1 MSNLQRR
8 SDPIPAQLTPL
19 QADDFLPEL
28 GGWSKTLG
36 QRVLLV
42 GAASVLAL
50 AIWPWQET
58 VRAGGVIRPA
68 GENTIVQSQLDGVL
82 AQVLV
87 KENQQVKQ
95 GQPLAR
101 LDRRSLEN
109 EKDKL
114 EAELKQS
121 LAQQRDSQAQNLD
134 VQQQTEAT
142 RQLNSAQL
150 ISAQR
155 DLDSAVST
163 LRYRE
168 TELKRYRSL
177 LSSGA
182 VAETVVEEKQAQALL
197 ARNDL
202 AKARQA
208 LHEQQARG
216 MAELARLGQGSSQA
230 ARDGRELAK
239 QVDQTRARL
248 DEVKRALLN
257 SVIKAPKAGTVI
269 VSNLRHAQQVIR
281 SGEVLAQ
288 IAPSEGNLQ
297 VKLSVP
303 SSDVGNIKAQQP
315 AYLRI
320 AGCPYPEFG
329 VLKAKV
335 LNISADAIAQGAG
348 SNGAPGNPG
357 FQVSL
362 QPSGTPLKSGN
373 RSCMLRHGMDVQAD
387 IVTRQ
392 TTILGFILTKLR
404 LTTGT

>member
-8 SDPIPAQLTPL
+8 SDIIPAQLTPL

-36 QRVLLV
+36 QRVLAV
-42 GAASVLAL
+42 GTVSVLAL
-50 AIWPWQET
+50 AVWPWQET
-58 VRAGGVIRPA
+58 VRAAGVIRPA

-82 AQVLV
+82 ARVWV

-95 GQPLAR
+95 GEPLAE
-101 LDRRSLEN
+101 LDRRSLDN
-109 EKDKL
+109 ERRKL
-114 EAELKQS
+114 EGELTQS
-121 LAQQRDSQAQNLD
+121 LAQQRDSRASSLD
-134 VQQQTEAT
+134 VQQQAQAT
-142 RQLNSAQL
+142 RLLNSAQRN
-150 ISAQR
+150 SAQR
-155 DLDSAVST
+155 DLDSAAST
-163 LRYRE
+163 VRYRE

-182 VAETVVEEKQAQALL
+182 VAETVIEEKQAQAVL
-197 ARNDL
+197 ARNDF

-208 LHEQQARG
+208 IREQEARG
-216 MAELARLGQGSSQA
+216 AAELARLGQGSNQT
-230 ARDGRELAK
+230 AREERELTK
-239 QVDQTRARL
+239 QVEQIRARL
-248 DEVKRALLN
+248 EEVKRALLN
-257 SVIKAPKAGTVI
+257 SVIKAPKSGTVI

-288 IAPSEGNLQ
+288 IAPSQGDLQ

-303 SSDVGNIKAQQP
+303 SSDVGNIKANQP

-329 VLKAKV
+329 VLQARV
-335 LNISADAIAQGAG
+335 LTISADTISQSTGG
-348 SNGAPGNPG
+348 DGRSPSG

-362 QPSGTPLKSGN
+362 QPSTKPLRNGN
-373 RSCMLRHGMDVQAD
+373 RRCALRHGMDVQAD
-387 IVTRQ
+387 IVTRK

-404 LTTGT
+404 LSTGT

>member
-8 SDPIPAQLTPL
+8 SDIIPALLTPL

-36 QRVLLV
+36 QRVLAV
-42 GAASVLAL
+42 GTVSVLAL
-50 AIWPWQET
+50 AVWPWQET
-58 VRAGGVIRPA
+58 VRAAGVIRPA

-82 AQVLV
+82 ARVWV

-95 GQPLAR
+95 GEPLAE
-101 LDRRSLEN
+101 LDRRSLDN
-109 EKDKL
+109 ERRKL
-114 EAELKQS
+114 EGELTQS
-121 LAQQRDSQAQNLD
+121 LAQQRDSRASSLD
-134 VQQQTEAT
+134 VQQQAQAT
-142 RQLNSAQL
+142 RLLNSAQRN
-150 ISAQR
+150 SAQR
-155 DLDSAVST
+155 DLDSAAST
-163 LRYRE
+163 VRYRE

-182 VAETVVEEKQAQALL
+182 VAETVIEEKQAQAVL
-197 ARNDL
+197 ARNDF

-208 LHEQQARG
+208 IREQEARG
-216 MAELARLGQGSSQA
+216 AAELARLGQGSNQT
-230 ARDGRELAK
+230 AREERELTK
-239 QVDQTRARL
+239 QVEQIRARL
-248 DEVKRALLN
+248 EEVKRALLN
-257 SVIKAPKAGTVI
+257 SVIKAPKSGTVI

-288 IAPSEGNLQ
+288 IAPSQGDLQ

-303 SSDVGNIKAQQP
+303 SSDVGNIKANQP

-329 VLKAKV
+329 VLQAQV
-335 LNISADAIAQGAG
+335 LSISADTISQSTGG
-348 SNGAPGNPG
+348 DGRSPSG

-362 QPSGTPLKSGN
+362 QPSTKPLRNGN
-373 RSCMLRHGMDVQAD
+373 RRCALRHGMDVQAD
-387 IVTRQ
+387 IVTRK

-404 LTTGT
+404 LSTGT

>member
-8 SDPIPAQLTPL
+8 SDIIPAQLTPL

-36 QRVLLV
+36 QRVLAV
-42 GAASVLAL
+42 GTVSVLAL
-50 AIWPWQET
+50 AVWPWQET
-58 VRAGGVIRPA
+58 VRAAGVIRPA

-82 AQVLV
+82 ARVWV

-95 GQPLAR
+95 GKPLAE
-101 LDRRSLEN
+101 LDRRSLDN
-109 EKDKL
+109 ERRKL
-114 EAELKQS
+114 EGELTQS
-121 LAQQRDSQAQNLD
+121 LAQQRDSRASSLD
-134 VQQQTEAT
+134 VQQQAQAT
-142 RQLNSAQL
+142 RLLNSAQRN
-150 ISAQR
+150 SAQR
-155 DLDSAVST
+155 DLDSAAST
-163 LRYRE
+163 VRYRE

-182 VAETVVEEKQAQALL
+182 VAETVIEEKQAQAVL
-197 ARNDL
+197 ARNDF

-208 LHEQQARG
+208 MREQEARG
-216 MAELARLGQGSSQA
+216 AAELARLGQGSNQT
-230 ARDGRELAK
+230 AREERELTK
-239 QVDQTRARL
+239 QVEQVRARL
-248 DEVKRALLN
+248 EEVKRALLN
-257 SVIKAPKAGTVI
+257 SVIRAPKSGTVI

-288 IAPSEGNLQ
+288 IAPSQGDLQ

-303 SSDVGNIKAQQP
+303 SSDVGNIKAHQP

-329 VLKAKV
+329 VLQARV
-335 LNISADAIAQGAG
+335 LTISADTISQNTGG
-348 SNGAPGNPG
+348 DGRSPSG

-362 QPSGTPLKSGN
+362 QPSSKPLSNGN
-373 RSCMLRHGMDVQAD
+373 RRCALRHGMDVQAD
-387 IVTRQ
+387 IVTRK

-404 LTTGT
+404 LTTGI

>member
-8 SDPIPAQLTPL
+8 SDIIPAQLTPL

-36 QRVLLV
+36 QRVLAV
-42 GAASVLAL
+42 GTVSVLAL
-50 AIWPWQET
+50 AVWPWQET
-58 VRAGGVIRPA
+58 VRAAGVIRPA

-82 AQVLV
+82 ARVWV

-95 GQPLAR
+95 GEPLAE
-101 LDRRSLEN
+101 LDRRSLDN
-109 EKDKL
+109 ERRKL
-114 EAELKQS
+114 EGELTQS
-121 LAQQRDSQAQNLD
+121 LAQQRDSRASSLD
-134 VQQQTEAT
+134 VQQQAQAT
-142 RQLNSAQL
+142 RMLNSAQRN
-150 ISAQR
+150 SAQR
-155 DLDSAVST
+155 DLDSAAST
-163 LRYRE
+163 VRYRE

-182 VAETVVEEKQAQALL
+182 VAETVIEEKQAQAVL
-197 ARNDL
+197 ARNDF

-208 LHEQQARG
+208 MREQEARG
-216 MAELARLGQGSSQA
+216 AAELARLGQGSNQT
-230 ARDGRELAK
+230 AREERELTK
-239 QVDQTRARL
+239 QVEQIRARL
-248 DEVKRALLN
+248 EEVKRGLLN
-257 SVIKAPKAGTVI
+257 SVIRAPKSGTVI

-288 IAPSEGNLQ
+288 IAPSQGDLQ

-303 SSDVGNIKAQQP
+303 SSDVGNIKAHQP

-329 VLKAKV
+329 VLQARV
-335 LNISADAIAQGAG
+335 LTISADTISQ
-348 SNGAPGNPG
+348 SPGGDGRSPSG

-362 QPSGTPLKSGN
+362 QPSSKPLSNGN
-373 RSCMLRHGMDVQAD
+373 RRCALRHGMDVQAD
-387 IVTRQ
+387 IVTRK

-404 LTTGT
+404 LSTGT

>member
-8 SDPIPAQLTPL
+8 SDIIPAQLTPL

-36 QRVLLV
+36 QRVLAV
-42 GAASVLAL
+42 GTVSVLAL
-50 AIWPWQET
+50 AVWPWQET
-58 VRAGGVIRPA
+58 VRAAGVIRPA

-82 AQVLV
+82 ARVWV

-95 GQPLAR
+95 GEPLAE
-101 LDRRSLEN
+101 LDRRSLDN
-109 EKDKL
+109 ERRKL
-114 EAELKQS
+114 EGELTQS
-121 LAQQRDSQAQNLD
+121 LAQQRDSRASSLD
-134 VQQQTEAT
+134 VQQQAQAT
-142 RQLNSAQL
+142 RMLNSAQRN
-150 ISAQR
+150 SAQR
-155 DLDSAVST
+155 DLDSAAST
-163 LRYRE
+163 VRYRE

-182 VAETVVEEKQAQALL
+182 VAETVIEEKQAQAVL
-197 ARNDL
+197 ARNDF

-208 LHEQQARG
+208 LREQEARG
-216 MAELARLGQGSSQA
+216 AAELARLGQGSNQT
-230 ARDGRELAK
+230 AREERELTK
-239 QVDQTRARL
+239 QVEQIRARL
-248 DEVKRALLN
+248 EEVKRALLN
-257 SVIKAPKAGTVI
+257 SVIRAPKSGTVI

-288 IAPSEGNLQ
+288 IAPSQGDLQ

-303 SSDVGNIKAQQP
+303 SSDVGNIKAHQP

-329 VLKAKV
+329 VLQARV
-335 LNISADAIAQGAG
+335 LTISADTISQ
-348 SNGAPGNPG
+348 SPGGDGRSPSG

-362 QPSGTPLKSGN
+362 QPSRKPLSNGN
-373 RSCMLRHGMDVQAD
+373 RRCALRHGMDVQAD
-387 IVTRQ
+387 IVTRK

-404 LTTGT
+404 LSTGT

>member
-8 SDPIPAQLTPL
+8 SDIIPAQLTPV

-36 QRVLLV
+36 QRSLAV

-50 AIWPWQET
+50 AVWPWQET

-82 AQVLV
+82 ARVWV

-95 GQPLAR
+95 GQPLAD
-101 LDRRSLEN
+101 LDRRSLDN
-109 EKDKL
+109 ERRKL
-114 EAELKQS
+114 EAELTQS
-121 LAQQRDSQAQNLD
+121 LGQQRDSRASSLD
-134 VQQQTEAT
+134 ARQQTLAT
-142 RQLNSAQL
+142 RLLNNAQL
-150 ISAQR
+150 TSAQR
-155 DLDSAVST
+155 DVDSAAST

-168 TELKRYRSL
+168 VELKRYRSL

-182 VAETVVEEKQAQALL
+182 VAETVIEEKQAQAVL

-202 AKARQA
+202 AKAQQA
-208 LHEQQARG
+208 LREQQARG
-216 MAELARLGQGSSQA
+216 VAELARLGQGSNQA
-230 ARDGRELAK
+230 ARDERELAK
-239 QVDQTRARL
+239 QVDQTKARL
-248 DEVKRALLN
+248 EEVKRALIN

-269 VSNLRHAQQVIR
+269 VSNLRHPQQVIR

-288 IAPSEGNLQ
+288 IAPSQGDLQ

-303 SSDVGNIKAQQP
+303 SSDVGNIKTAQP

-329 VLKAKV
+329 VLNAQV
-335 LNISADAIAQGAG
+335 LSISADTISPGAAG
-348 SNGAPGNPG
+348 SGRGNAG

-362 QPSGTPLKSGN
+362 KPSAKPLTNGN
-373 RSCMLRHGMDVQAD
+373 RHCSLRHGMDVQAD

-392 TTILGFILTKLR
+392 TTIMGFILTKLR

>member
-1 MSNLQRR
+1 MSNLQRH
-8 SDPIPAQLTPL
+8 SDSIPAHLTPL

-36 QRVLLV
+36 QRVLAV

-50 AIWPWQET
+50 AVWPWQET

-82 AQVLV
+82 ARVWV
-87 KENQQVKQ
+87 KENQHVRQ
-95 GQPLAR
+95 GEPLAE

-109 EKDKL
+109 ERRKL
-114 EAELKQS
+114 EGEITQS
-121 LAQQRDSQAQNLD
+121 LGQQRDSRASSLD
-134 VQQQTEAT
+134 VQQQAEAT
-142 RQLNSAQL
+142 RMLNRAQL
-150 ISAQR
+150 SSTQR
-155 DLDSAVST
+155 DVDSAAST

-168 TELKRYRSL
+168 VELKRYRSL

-182 VAETVVEEKQAQALL
+182 VAETVIEEKQAQAVL

-208 LHEQQARG
+208 LREQQARG
-216 MAELARLGQGSSQA
+216 TAELARLGQGSNQA
-230 ARDGRELAK
+230 ARDERELAK

-248 DEVKRALLN
+248 EEVKRALLN

-269 VSNLRHAQQVIR
+269 VNNLRHPQQVVR
-281 SGEVLAQ
+281 SGDVLAQ
-288 IAPSEGNLQ
+288 IAPSQGDLQ

-303 SSDVGNIKAQQP
+303 SSNVGNLKASQP

-329 VLKAKV
+329 VLKARV
-335 LNISADAIAQGAG
+335 LNISADTIAQSTGG
-348 SNGAPGNPG
+348 DGRGNAG

-362 QPSGTPLKSGN
+362 QPSTKPLTNRN
-373 RSCMLRHGMDVQAD
+373 RSCSLRHGMDVQAD

-392 TTILGFILTKLR
+392 TTVLGFILTKLR

>member
-8 SDPIPAQLTPL
+8 SDIIPAQLTPL

-36 QRVLLV
+36 QRVLAV

-50 AIWPWQET
+50 AVWPWQET
-58 VRAGGVIRPA
+58 VRAAGVIRPA

-82 AQVLV
+82 SRVWV

-95 GQPLAR
+95 GEPLAE
-101 LDRRSLEN
+101 LDRRSLDN
-109 EKDKL
+109 ERRKL
-114 EAELKQS
+114 DSELTQS
-121 LAQQRDSQAQNLD
+121 LAQQRDSRASSLD
-134 VQQQTEAT
+134 VQQQAQAT
-142 RQLNSAQL
+142 RLLNNAQRN
-150 ISAQR
+150 SAQR
-155 DLDSAVST
+155 DLDSAAST
-163 LRYRE
+163 VRYRE
-168 TELKRYRSL
+168 MELKRYRSL

-182 VAETVVEEKQAQALL
+182 VAETVVEEKQAQAVL
-197 ARNDL
+197 ARNDF

-208 LHEQQARG
+208 MREQEARG
-216 MAELARLGQGSSQA
+216 AAELARLGQGSNQT
-230 ARDGRELAK
+230 AREERELTK
-239 QVDQTRARL
+239 QVDQIRARL
-248 DEVKRALLN
+248 EEVKRALLN
-257 SVIKAPKAGTVI
+257 SVIRAPKSGTVI

-288 IAPSEGNLQ
+288 IAPSQGDLQ

-303 SSDVGNIKAQQP
+303 SSDVGNIKAHQP

-329 VLKAKV
+329 VLQARV
-335 LNISADAIAQGAG
+335 LTISADTISPSAG
-348 SNGAPGNPG
+348 GDGRSPSG

-362 QPSGTPLKSGN
+362 KPSTKPLTNGD
-373 RSCMLRHGMDVQAD
+373 RRCALRHGMDVQAD
-387 IVTRQ
+387 IVTRK

>member
-8 SDPIPAQLTPL
+8 SDQVPALLTPL

-36 QRVLLV
+36 QRALAV

-50 AIWPWQET
+50 ALWPWQET

-68 GENTIVQSQLDGVL
+68 GENTIVQSQLDGVV
-82 AQVLV
+82 AKVLV
-87 KENQQVKQ
+87 KENQQVKP
-95 GQPLAR
+95 GQALAE

-109 EKDKL
+109 ERRKL
-114 EAELKQS
+114 EAELNQS
-121 LAQQRDSQAQNLD
+121 LAQQLDSQAQSLD
-134 VQQQTEAT
+134 VRQQTQAT
-142 RQLNSAQL
+142 RLLNQAQLN
-150 ISAQR
+150 SAQR
-155 DLDSAVST
+155 DLDSAAST

-168 TELKRYRSL
+168 VELKRYRSL

-182 VAETVVEEKQAQALL
+182 VAATVIEEKQAQAVL

-208 LHEQQARG
+208 LREQQARG
-216 MAELARLGQGSSQA
+216 EAELARLGQGSNQA
-230 ARDGRELAK
+230 SRESRELTK
-239 QVDQTRARL
+239 QVDQARARL
-248 DEVKRALLN
+248 EEVKRALLN

-269 VSNLRHAQQVIR
+269 VNNLRHAQQVIR
-281 SGEVLAQ
+281 AGEVLAQ
-288 IAPSEGNLQ
+288 IAPDRGNLH
-297 VKLSVP
+297 VKLTVP
-303 SSDVGNIKAQQP
+303 STDVGSIKANQP

-329 VLKAKV
+329 VLNAKV
-335 LNISADAIAQGAG
+335 LSISADTIAAA
-348 SNGAPGNPG
+348 SGNNNALPG

-362 QPSGTPLKSGN
+362 QPSAKPLKSGN
-373 RSCMLRHGMDVQAD
+373 RSCLLRQGMDVQAD

-404 LTTGT
+404 LSTGA